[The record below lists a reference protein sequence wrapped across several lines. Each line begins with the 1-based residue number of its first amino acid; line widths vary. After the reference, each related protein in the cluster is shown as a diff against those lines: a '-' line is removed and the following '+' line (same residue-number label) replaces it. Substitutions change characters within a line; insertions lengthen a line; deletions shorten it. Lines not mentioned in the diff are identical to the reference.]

1 MIPSIT
7 SLQIQARAIT
17 GSPRFR
23 RVIARLRR
31 SDFTLKSAAAAIV
44 LLVLVSFAIYDFV
57 TAASQKDQQI
67 QESALKGQ
75 LAEFLLLTREPD
87 GSSLLENSQEFT
99 KARRAA
105 RVVTLKRPFF
115 SYFLNKGNARNFRTE
130 DIRWDPPRACVLEF
144 VNEKPSAMGQSHP
157 VQACFAA
164 LPSDP
169 SGRYVYFSLRYPS
182 LEIHRHQR
190 GQPAAESDRVVL
202 RFVGKK
208 EVKLHLAFEKPPLTN
223 SRQASQM
230 KRFDGLHEL
239 TGFLSDEGGQAVRY
253 VNAQAYERRGDGSLD
268 TDQMFITML
277 GRIDASILADTTDG
291 AGEWPSRAI
300 KSLAIGVDILPPRNG
315 QTPTKPVGFAPGA
328 KGTALVSLE
337 QAYLSAVSSRA
348 DLEVKAGIGGETLKR
363 VWHSD
368 DAEISPTPRRP
379 GWIQKV
385 SDMLAKAFVSGTP
398 PVTVKQQQRVAGLPQ
413 ITATL
418 SAEAIVLPDIATRAF
433 AALIAALLVIIAIS
447 FVLWGAVRRLD
458 SLTRTAYRIASNRH
472 NDNRLAEY
480 ASSDNQI
487 GTLGRVLYLMFSR
500 DRARTARDTK
510 RRQREDNQRREAV
523 RRADARVKIRQGNLD
538 AIGHEIR
545 SPLQSLLNGI
555 PKESVHYSKLERMQ
569 RAFNALYD
577 VTKIEDG
584 LKSGFI
590 VPVKGDVASY
600 LASMATNLWDEGKQV
615 VYVGPPEGVDATFD
629 SIQLEQLLDHMIAN
643 ALRHRQPGSDVELR
657 LKKDDLGAVV
667 EVFNRGSHIPEDML
681 EKIFS
686 FGVTTNTDSTEHR
699 GQGLFA
705 AINLAVAMRGTLHV
719 ENREDGVA
727 FVLTLPSEL
736 ELWLGE

>member
-1 MIPSIT
+1 M
-7 SLQIQARAIT
+7 
-17 GSPRFR
+17 
-23 RVIARLRR
+23 
-31 SDFTLKSAAAAIV
+31 
-44 LLVLVSFAIYDFV
+44 
-57 TAASQKDQQI
+57 
-67 QESALKGQ
+67 
-75 LAEFLLLTREPD
+75 
-87 GSSLLENSQEFT
+87 
-99 KARRAA
+99 
-105 RVVTLKRPFF
+105 
-115 SYFLNKGNARNFRTE
+115 
-130 DIRWDPPRACVLEF
+130 
-144 VNEKPSAMGQSHP
+144 
-157 VQACFAA
+157 
-164 LPSDP
+164 
-169 SGRYVYFSLRYPS
+169 
-182 LEIHRHQR
+182 
-190 GQPAAESDRVVL
+190 
-202 RFVGKK
+202 
-208 EVKLHLAFEKPPLTN
+208 
-223 SRQASQM
+223 
-230 KRFDGLHEL
+230 
-239 TGFLSDEGGQAVRY
+239 
-253 VNAQAYERRGDGSLD
+253 
-268 TDQMFITML
+268 
-277 GRIDASILADTTDG
+277 
-291 AGEWPSRAI
+291 
-300 KSLAIGVDILPPRNG
+300 PPRNG
-315 QTPTKPVGFAPGA
+315 QTRTQPVGFARGA

-348 DLEVKAGIGGETLKR
+348 DLEVKAGIGDETLKR

-447 FVLWGAVRRLD
+447 FVLCGAVRRMD
-458 SLTRTAYRIASNRH
+458 SLTRTAYCIASNRL

-480 ASSDNQI
+480 ASRDNQI
-487 GTLGRVLYLMFSR
+487 GTLGRVLYLLFSR

-555 PKESVHYSKLERMQ
+555 AKESVHYSKLERMQ

-600 LASMATNLWDEGKQV
+600 LASMATNLRDEGKQV